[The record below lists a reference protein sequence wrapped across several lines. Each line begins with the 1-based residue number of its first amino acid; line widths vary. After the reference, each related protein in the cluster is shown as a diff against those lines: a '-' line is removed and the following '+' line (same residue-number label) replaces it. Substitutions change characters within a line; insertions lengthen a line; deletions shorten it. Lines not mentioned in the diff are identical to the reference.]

1 MLKQGTKKAQSL
13 IDSYNYA
20 VERYGYRHLCNCYNT
35 YSREKEYAEDWLLST
50 MNSDGGHGYTVMS
63 YNTFGFTCGYL
74 YPEKETG
81 ALILRVD
88 TPKNTYE
95 TYYV

>member
-1 MLKQGTKKAQSL
+1 MLKQGTKKAQAF
-13 IDSYNYA
+13 IDSYNRTI
-20 VERYGYRHLCNCYNT
+20 VSYGYRYLWNCYNT
-35 YSREKEYAEDWLLST
+35 FSRAKQHAEDWLLNK
-50 MNSDGGHGYTVMS
+50 MVSDGGFGYTVMS

-74 YPEKETG
+74 YPEKDTG

-88 TPKNTYE
+88 TPRNTYE